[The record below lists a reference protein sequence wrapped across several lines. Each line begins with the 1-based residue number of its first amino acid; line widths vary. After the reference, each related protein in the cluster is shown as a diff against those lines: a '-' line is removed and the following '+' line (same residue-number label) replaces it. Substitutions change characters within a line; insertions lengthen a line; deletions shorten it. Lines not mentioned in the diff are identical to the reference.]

1 MSRKLKP
8 EQKQRSFRAL
18 VHGHRPERGL
28 YWEPSRHNRDGHERG
43 WWVYRP
49 LQPDENGKRLRVRIP
64 GEKGSPSFQEALRH
78 AKYGR
83 QGQAVA
89 APAKTLAK
97 LTRNDPNSLQWLIDA
112 YIAWMAPKTGKGFAD
127 NTKKQHRT
135 ILTHVGL
142 KHGSQP
148 FRLISSKDI
157 IDLRDAIAAK
167 DAKTMAN
174 KTIAILETLYDWA
187 ASPEASKVLEGKLVQ
202 VNPCVGVK
210 RIERSDEEES
220 HHPWT
225 VAEQQTWERH
235 FKIGTRGRIIYELMQ
250 TGMACVDACA
260 AGPDDLFTNPKGE
273 LCIATKRQKTK
284 KAFTVPVTPSLK
296 AAIDAGPCG
305 KRTFFGAEKT
315 GEELDPHYVSAWVA
329 ETCDEIG
336 IPDCTAHGL
345 RHTAITRALEKGAR
359 EHNLMALFGLSIA
372 VAAKYVKSFNDKR
385 AAEGSAHLFDRDIA

>member
-1 MSRKLKP
+1 
-8 EQKQRSFRAL
+8 
-18 VHGHRPERGL
+18 
-28 YWEPSRHNRDGHERG
+28 
-43 WWVYRP
+43 
-49 LQPDENGKRLRVRIP
+49 
-64 GEKGSPSFQEALRH
+64 
-78 AKYGR
+78 
-83 QGQAVA
+83 
-89 APAKTLAK
+89 
-97 LTRNDPNSLQWLIDA
+97 
-112 YIAWMAPKTGKGFAD
+112 
-127 NTKKQHRT
+127 
-135 ILTHVGL
+135 
-142 KHGSQP
+142 
-148 FRLISSKDI
+148 
-157 IDLRDAIAAK
+157 
-167 DAKTMAN
+167 
-174 KTIAILETLYDWA
+174 LYDWA